1 MSSSVP
7 LLPGSVQQALPQAG
21 WTNWYVLFVYSYISA
36 QQSLLWIT
44 WSSVPSPSKDFICQ
58 SSEPRGNVSSCST
71 PDLTLNLFLGEGPI
85 AYCCV
90 VPLAAWLLVQRNGL
104 KRSICAGAALCFF
117 ASVVRSIPALF
128 SSSFRATHPALTLL
142 LIHVGQT
149 INAAVAPL
157 VVASPAFLSLTW
169 FPVRQ
174 RNTATSIANVANA
187 VGRAVGLYLGPALV
201 RGAVTAAPASTAG
214 SGSSGSEWL
223 TGPMLSLGG
232 HKGSSASNGDDSG
245 IDNLL
250 LANIGVASIPLICA
264 IFYLPDHPA
273 FPPSAEALA
282 ERTRLEEKTKRG
294 SSFAKL
300 CADIRHCLCGNNAS
314 LVLLML
320 SGGLQMAMYGGWS
333 GVLTSALTSAP
344 TNLSMQDAGLLGT
357 LNTLAGI
364 VGGVLTALL
373 CDTPRFNRS
382 LKPIMLLLCALSA
395 VCFGAMALA
404 VPNPFNVI
412 MHMPGTDKPM
422 SYGWLLLLCTA
433 AGFFRGGLGEI
444 SLSHIAWRPNLMV
457 LRCCNADPLYFEL
470 VAEEA
475 HPIPAG
481 TGGGV
486 LTFFYH
492 ALLCVCLTLP
502 PKLLTR
508 WLLVLMAGCMVLS
521 GLLLAASQIRYKR
534 SSMAVAT
541 TGKRLFF

>member
-1 MSSSVP
+1 M
-7 LLPGSVQQALPQAG
+7 
-21 WTNWYVLFVYSYISA
+21 
-36 QQSLLWIT
+36 
-44 WSSVPSPSKDFICQ
+44 CQ
-58 SSEPRGNVSSCST
+58 NSEPRGNVSSCDT
-71 PDLTLNLFLGEGPI
+71 PDLTLNIFLDEGPI

-90 VPLAAWLLVQRNGL
+90 VPLAAWLLARRNGL
-104 KRSICAGAALCFF
+104 RRSIYAGAVLCFF

-142 LIHVGQT
+142 LIHIGQT
-149 INAAVAPL
+149 VNAAVAPL
-157 VVASPAFLSLTW
+157 VVASPAVLSLTW

-187 VGRAVGLYLGPALV
+187 IGRAVGLYLGPALV
-201 RGAVTAAPASTAG
+201 RTVTTVSDVSADST
-214 SGSSGSEWL
+214 
-223 TGPMLSLGG
+223 
-232 HKGSSASNGDDSG
+232 G
-245 IDNLL
+245 IKNLL
-250 LANIGVASIPLICA
+250 LVNIGVASIPFVCA
-264 IFYLPDHPA
+264 VSYLPDHPSS
-273 FPPSAEALA
+273 PPSAAAMA
-282 ERTRLEEKTKRG
+282 ERARLEEEIKRG
-294 SSFAKL
+294 NSFAKL
-300 CADIRHCLCGNNAS
+300 CADIRQCLCSNNIS

-344 TNLSMQDAGLLGT
+344 TNLSMKDAGLLGT
-357 LNTLAGI
+357 LNTLAG
-364 VGGVLTALL
+364 VLGGVLTALL

-412 MHMPGTDKPM
+412 MHMPGTADKPI
-422 SYGWLLLLCTA
+422 SYPWLLALCTA
-433 AGFFRGGLGEI
+433 AGFFRGGL
-444 SLSHIAWRPNLMV
+444 
-457 LRCCNADPLYFEL
+457 DPLYFEL

-502 PKLLTR
+502 PELLTR

-521 GLLLAASQIRYKR
+521 GLLLASSQIRYKR
-534 SSMAVAT
+534 SSLAVAEVA
-541 TGKRLFF
+541 KRQQGYPWQGSRAQV